1 MHQKSIVPTEF
12 LYNINAVDIDDS
24 GNEVFMILNIFI
36 VSCEHCMYS
45 KSLEK
50 HEKTG
55 GMNVR
60 SICIHFCTESKLYL
74 ICNKIVESIV
84 HSISALLIQKEPWW
98 WYLCAW
104 MLKITTIY
112 IRTVYS
118 LRSKWLFIRKYGQ
131 CVLELYTRSN
141 PILMRIFCL
150 HSHPINKSSNSN
162 KNFVCISDISLTI
175 NFVANKKNTK
185 KYYQTRTCPI

>member
-1 MHQKSIVPTEF
+1 M
-12 LYNINAVDIDDS
+12 
-24 GNEVFMILNIFI
+24 
-36 VSCEHCMYS
+36 SCEHYMYS
-45 KSLEK
+45 KSLKK

-60 SICIHFCTESKLYL
+60 LICIHFCTESKLYL

-112 IRTVYS
+112 IRTLYS
-118 LRSKWLFIRKYGQ
+118 SRSKWLFIRKYGQ
-131 CVLELYTRSN
+131 CVLELYTRFN
-141 PILMRIFCL
+141 PIAMSLFCL
-150 HSHPINKSSNSN
+150 QRHPINKPSNSN
-162 KNFVCISDISLTI
+162 NNFFCISDISLTI
-175 NFVANKKNTK
+175 NFVANKKIQSNPNMPHIDIEFILRKFFAFGKFDT
-185 KYYQTRTCPI
+185 YYSWILCG